1 MLNKSVL
8 NRYNDVSVEVLSNK
22 LSAVRKTF
30 INYFFNLINS
40 ILINRKCILNAFK
53 CLKYTYSFPNGTTCV
68 EFGVE

>member
-40 ILINRKCILNAFK
+40 ILINRKSILNAFK
-53 CLKYTYSFPNGTTCV
+53 CLEYIYLFPNDTTCV
-68 EFGVE
+68 EFGAE